1 MTAFFIGEKGDNL
14 PRRVTFGLLALGENP
29 RGHIVFHHGTFL
41 QLVLNRVCMIVTGC
55 LEILLEVI
63 SVLPRLELEV
73 MLSSDDELL
82 IGVSDL
88 LVIVSHVV
96 ASGDHDSLESPL

>member
-1 MTAFFIGEKGDNL
+1 
-14 PRRVTFGLLALGENP
+14 
-29 RGHIVFHHGTFL
+29 
-41 QLVLNRVCMIVTGC
+41 MIVTGC